1 MTTYADELIIR
12 YVSGM
17 RSAIDYERMVMYPN
31 KMDTKD
37 IRAYDKDFY
46 DPTATKIS
54 YFYVT
59 EKRPEVKSA
68 SKMPAE
74 VSLINKEFVD
84 NPRSQNYNM
93 AYQVRRWGKSAIE
106 IRQDTPTL
114 EELFHFIK
122 NWDNTSGKK
131 YGARLASSY
140 DKNFF
145 AHHLAEVRDRVQT
158 LYFWLDGKLV
168 GYSILE
174 IPNGEERDGGYL
186 VSRYGPRKVDI
197 TAGSNLCQYVD
208 YMAMKHL
215 HLQCEQMFG
224 NGDFILHWGA
234 AEKGIRLYERR
245 NFPNYREDIYL
256 QYVLHPVEVRSRK
269 LF

>member
-1 MTTYADELIIR
+1 MSTYADELIIR

-17 RSAIDYERMVMYPN
+17 RSAVDLERGVMYPN
-31 KMDTKD
+31 KMDKKD
-37 IRAYDKDFY
+37 IRAYDVNFY

-74 VSLINKEFVD
+74 VSLITKEFVD

-93 AYQVRRWGKSAIE
+93 AYQVRRWGKREDLHIE
-106 IRQDTPTL
+106 TEMPPL
-114 EELFHFIK
+114 EEIFKFIK

-145 AHHLAEVRDRVQT
+145 TNHLHDVRDKVQT
-158 LYFWLDGKLV
+158 LYFYLGDRLV
-168 GYSILE
+168 GYSVLE
-174 IPNGEERDGGYL
+174 IPNGVERDGGYL

-197 TAGSNLCQYVD
+197 TAGSNLCQFVD
-208 YMAMKHL
+208 YESMRRL
-215 HLQCEQMFG
+215 HEKAG
-224 NGDFILHWGA
+224 EDFILHWGS
-234 AEKGIRLYERR
+234 AEKGIRLYEHR
-245 NFPNYREDIYL
+245 NFPVYREDIYL